1 MNISKFLTIIVI
13 GAMFGSGAYYIK
25 AEAEIS
31 SQTME
36 NLDKTLFYACK
47 KNNEV
52 IIKFDLDQEQR
63 DCEKEFL
70 D

>member
-1 MNISKFLTIIVI
+1 MNISKCLAIILV

-31 SQTME
+31 SQTIE
-36 NLDKTLFYACK
+36 NLDKTLFDACK
-47 KNNEV
+47 KNYEF

>member
-1 MNISKFLTIIVI
+1 MNISKFLPIILI

-25 AEAEIS
+25 AEAEMS

-36 NLDKTLFYACK
+36 NLDKTLFEACK
-47 KNNEV
+47 DHNEF
-52 IIKFDLDQEQR
+52 IIKFDVDQEQR